1 MAIDILK
8 KNQIFENLTDS
19 ELKLIENICKTQNI
33 PENENIFEEGAPSDD
48 IFILLKGKVAIEIQ
62 LQVKTD
68 KAQVHT
74 VEEGQVFG
82 EFGLIDREA
91 RSASADTVKDSIVI
105 RIPIDELTK
114 LMDANP
120 SIGYK
125 IMKNFNKILASRIK
139 KTTKEL
145 RASLLWN

>member
-1 MAIDILK
+1 MAIDIFK
-8 KNQIFENLTDS
+8 KNQIFENLTDN
-19 ELKLIENICKTQNI
+19 ELKLIENICKIQNI

-91 RSASADTVKDSIVI
+91 RSASADTLKDSTVI
-105 RIPIDELTK
+105 RIPIDDLTK
-114 LMDANP
+114 LMDANTA
-120 SIGYK
+120 IGYK